1 MEDKLRRRLQEKVN
15 QYQAEIET
23 LNRTKQE
30 LVEGSSKIDNVI
42 ARLIREEVNK
52 VKVNCFS

>member
-15 QYQAEIET
+15 QYQAEIDT

-30 LVEGSSKIDNVI
+30 LVEGSNKIDSII
-42 ARLIREEVNK
+42 ARLQREEV
-52 VKVNCFS
+52 S